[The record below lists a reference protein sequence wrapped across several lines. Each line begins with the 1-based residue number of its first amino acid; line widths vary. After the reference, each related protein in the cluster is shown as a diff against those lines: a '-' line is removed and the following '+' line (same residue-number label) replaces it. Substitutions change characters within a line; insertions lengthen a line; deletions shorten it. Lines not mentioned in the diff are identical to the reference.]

1 MTESVVYEHLRDSVV
16 FYVGMGKPGREKD
29 KKNGRSHF
37 HRGVWNLSE
46 DEGSF
51 ECRIV
56 FRGTRKECEEEEKR
70 RIKLYGKRCDDTG
83 TLVNFTDGGD
93 GGDTWT
99 NNPRYDEMVEQKRH
113 KAKELWNDP
122 IYRENHSKSMEKA
135 SEKMSQSQLE
145 RWKDPKQHEQ
155 HRLATRKKE
164 KYTDQELKEKFGPRV
179 KGRHWWVNRETNC
192 EVLNLV
198 CPGPEWVRG
207 RKFPKED

>member
-1 MTESVVYEHLRDSVV
+1 MTKSVVYEHLRDSVV

-29 KKNGRSHF
+29 KKNSRSHF
-37 HRGVWNLSE
+37 HLGVWNLSE

-122 IYRENHSKSMEKA
+122 IYRENHKRGMLNA
-135 SEKMSQSQLE
+135 DLGPRIRE
-145 RWKDPKQHEQ
+145 RFKDPVVKER
-155 HRLATRKKE
+155 HRLSVQKKGKFSQDELNE
-164 KYTDQELKEKFGPRV
+164 KYGQRNSETK
-179 KGRHWWVNRETNC
+179 WWVRRDGKTVKSVE
-192 EVLNLV
+192 
-198 CPGPEWVRG
+198 CPGSEWVRG